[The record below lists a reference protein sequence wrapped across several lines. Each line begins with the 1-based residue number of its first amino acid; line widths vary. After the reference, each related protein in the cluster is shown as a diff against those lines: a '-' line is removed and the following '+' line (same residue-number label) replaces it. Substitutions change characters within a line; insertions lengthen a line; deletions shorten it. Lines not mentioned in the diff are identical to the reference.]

1 MPENKKG
8 TVIPMKRFVICGFI
22 VLVLVILGAGSLY
35 YTETTTREAEDT
47 IEEISLSF
55 GRGEFDQ
62 TKSLSRK
69 LSADWEKYNQ
79 NHFFMT
85 DKEHVMELS
94 SVIARVHA
102 LAEEEDPDLT
112 VECAVARELM
122 ASYRI
127 KNTINW
133 SNIF

>member
-1 MPENKKG
+1 
-8 TVIPMKRFVICGFI
+8 MKRFIICGFI
-22 VLVLVILGAGSLY
+22 VLALIILGAGSLY
-35 YTETTTREAEDT
+35 YTESTTREAEST
-47 IEEISLSF
+47 LEEVSLSF
-55 GRGEFDQ
+55 GRGEFEQ
-62 TKSLSRK
+62 TKSLARK
-69 LSADWEKYNQ
+69 LSADWEKYNE

-102 LAEEEDPDLT
+102 LAEEEDPELT

-127 KNTINW
+127 KNSVDWT
-133 SNIF
+133 NIF